1 MDVLEIKDL
10 SFSYPNSERLCVDH
24 VSFSVRE
31 GEMVLLC
38 GRTGSGKSTLLRL
51 IKHSL
56 SPKGDMSGDVTV
68 CGEARDKVSP
78 HRVGFVM
85 QRTDEQIVTDKV
97 YSELAFGLES
107 VGTEPSV
114 IAAKVAETATYFGI
128 EDKLYEDV
136 TKLSGGQRQ
145 LLNIASVMT
154 TDPDILILDEPTS
167 QLDPIAT
174 SELYA
179 TIKRLNRDLSLTVII
194 VEHRLDELIC
204 ECDRM
209 IVMDN
214 GSIMYDGDPKTVVSK
229 IERDSRMMLYM
240 PPSARLHARLDASGP
255 RPLSVRDGR
264 RFIREN
270 YISQYSSL
278 PSCKCDKGEAAL
290 EFSSVYFRYGKESS
304 DVLRDLDLTVYKNE
318 IFCLFGGNGSGKT
331 TALLCASGTLS
342 PYAGKIKLFG
352 KRIRQYTDSELHGG
366 CISML
371 PQDVQCLFLKNTV
384 REELADAMI
393 DIECHNDLFD
403 MRKYADM
410 HPYDLS
416 GGEQQMLGLMKVM
429 ARNPKI
435 LVLDEPT
442 NALDAEKKARL
453 ADVLRQIKDRGIT
466 QIVVTHDIEFAA
478 ECADRCA
485 MLFDGRI
492 VSCAEPRE
500 MLPKNRFYTTCISK
514 MTKGYFENAVTV
526 DDAVELCRKNS
537 LEGGA

>member
-1 MDVLEIKDL
+1 MDILEIKDL
-10 SFSYPNSERLCVDH
+10 SFSYPNSKRLCVDH

-51 IKHSL
+51 IKHAL
-56 SPKGDMSGDVTV
+56 SPKGNMKGEVTV
-68 CGEARDKVSP
+68 CGEARDKVPP

-85 QRTDEQIVTDKV
+85 QRTDEQMVTDKV

-107 VGTEPSV
+107 IGTDPLV

-136 TKLSGGQRQ
+136 SKLSGGQRQ

-179 TIKRLNRDLSLTVII
+179 TIRRLNRDLSLTVII

-214 GSIMYDGDPKTVVSK
+214 GSIMYDGAPRTVVSK
-229 IERDSRMMLYM
+229 IEPYSRMMLYM
-240 PPSARLHARLDASGP
+240 PPSARLHARLGSYGH
-255 RPLSVRDGR
+255 RPLSVREGR
-264 RFIREN
+264 SFIREN
-270 YISQYSSL
+270 YGVQNVSL
-278 PSCKCDKGEAAL
+278 PRKGCTEGEAAL
-290 EFSSVYFRYGKESS
+290 ELSSVYFRYGKDSK
-304 DVLRDLDLTVYKNE
+304 DVLRGLDLTVYKNE

-331 TALLCASGTLS
+331 TALHCALGTLS

-352 KRIRQYTDSELHGG
+352 KRIRQYTDRELHGE

-384 REELADAMI
+384 REELSDAGI
-393 DIECHNDLFD
+393 DIDCPDDLFD

-429 ARNPKI
+429 AGSPRI

-453 ADVLRQIKDRGIT
+453 KETLQKIKERGVTLLI
-466 QIVVTHDIEFAA
+466 VTHDIEFAS

-514 MTKGYFENAVTV
+514 MTKGYFEGAVTV
-526 DDAVELCRKNS
+526 DDAFEICRKCD
-537 LEGGA
+537 LEGKA